1 MGQRT
6 LAFTRLL
13 LREVSCNTL
22 GDHGLLVVYAKQSFI
37 QHTWGITKEQYTK
50 HMQQSK
56 HMFNSKGKDTQVKS
70 RFWGRSLCQVVYCS
84 LIKYMSVN
92 YLNKVIPGVGSYIKW
107 D

>member
-13 LREVSCNTL
+13 LREISYNSHEKHRVL
-22 GDHGLLVVYAKQSFI
+22 IVYVRKSFI

-56 HMFNSKGKDTQVKS
+56 GKDTHVLSKFGVGHYAKWSIVLQL
-70 RFWGRSLCQVVYCS
+70 SLSYS
-84 LIKYMSVN
+84 
-92 YLNKVIPGVGSYIKW
+92 NKVNLGMGLYIN
-107 D
+107 